1 MYVCDVHVFVYGGR
15 RREKGGKEEGR
26 GGEGEGKGEG
36 EGANHSLHSERT
48 CNVLCFDAIGLVY
61 SLKGHF
67 KALKFILSYL
77 QDLQMITQPLRW

>member
-1 MYVCDVHVFVYGGR
+1 MYVCDVRVFVYGGR

-26 GGEGEGKGEG
+26 GGEGEG

-48 CNVLCFDAIGLVY
+48 CNVLCFDAIGLVC
-61 SLKGHF
+61 SLKGRF